1 MQTHEWQRW
10 GIVATLIWP
19 LPAATGGMFL
29 AVAPATS
36 AYQSCLKS
44 HDVDRGDCQC
54 NLRSDWTKYSGDR
67 LTYAALVG
75 LGPIPIVWLIA
86 LGLSAALQQRG
97 RSGVPGQRSNARKTV
112 ERPGYLLRGETA
124 L

>member
-10 GIVATLIWP
+10 GIIATLIW
-19 LPAATGGMFL
+19 AVAGGNAGMFL

-36 AYQSCLKS
+36 AYQTCLKS
-44 HDVDRGDCQC
+44 HDVDRGDCQR

-67 LTYAALVG
+67 LAYAALVG
-75 LGPIPIVWLIA
+75 LAPIPIVWLIA
-86 LGLSAALQQRG
+86 LGLSAARPHRQRG
-97 RSGVPGQRSNARKTV
+97 RGPS
-112 ERPGYLLRGETA
+112 ERNSVDGSGYLLGGETA